1 MKLLNVIDTFCR
13 AKVRHSVQINENSN
27 KPIGTGTLTRK
38 VGIQEQNNET
48 NVNGNSNIEPMICEV
63 NFMPDCTR
71 ACKFHPNFL

>member
-48 NVNGNSNIEPMICEV
+48 NVNGNSNEKSTEKSIKVYLKKLAEDKM
-63 NFMPDCTR
+63 
-71 ACKFHPNFL
+71 